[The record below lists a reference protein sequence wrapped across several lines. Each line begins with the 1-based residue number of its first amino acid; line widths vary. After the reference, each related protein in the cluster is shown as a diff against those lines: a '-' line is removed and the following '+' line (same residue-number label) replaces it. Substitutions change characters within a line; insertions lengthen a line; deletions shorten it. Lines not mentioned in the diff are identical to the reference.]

1 MPRTDDSEALSR
13 LYGTLGRMV
22 WLWSNSE
29 LHKTWPVGLQ
39 ARFALPAAMTGQH
52 CILEREGVPRAYCSW
67 AFLTAEAE
75 TRMVLNPNA
84 LRPEDWTAGDRLWFI
99 DWIAPFDARDTRALR
114 GHMAHRFP
122 A

>member
-39 ARFALPAAMTGQH
+39 ARFALPAAMTGQVDVVKMKPDA
-52 CILEREGVPRAYCSW
+52 IDRMASTTVSW
-67 AFLTAEAE
+67 
-75 TRMVLNPNA
+75 
-84 LRPEDWTAGDRLWFI
+84 
-99 DWIAPFDARDTRALR
+99 
-114 GHMAHRFP
+114 P
-122 A
+122 AI